1 MGGTGVPQPYRRA
14 SVSDTN
20 DSDDNEVTVE
30 EDRGAPPARA
40 SAPPATAGG
49 EGQKKVDDLR
59 AKLGLGTARTLVAP
73 AGGKMPGALP
83 GIPGAGVPG
92 IPGLG
97 GAAPGA
103 APGVPGVPGVPGI
116 PGIPGLPGVGG
127 PTKAAAPAARPPAG
141 VPGIPGIPGLPGVGG
156 PAKAAGPALPGL
168 PGLAPPPFAAEPAR
182 PEVDKH
188 DPFGT
193 AAQPVGPREGAIDV
207 EKVVLDE
214 GQLKDLTTLKEQ
226 KRQFGFYALLGVGG
240 LVIGVT
246 LGWLLGSNESRNKV
260 MEASVEHA
268 RKIQAGLEKAHQPK
282 IKLFQDK
289 LDELKK
295 DINDAIT
302 SRDPQL
308 ILRTIADDTDELERM
323 QQTELGKADDITGEA
338 LVVGNLSAFANE
350 TIGPVLRAIALWNR
364 FNEQIRVHITDTRTA
379 WARYA
384 FQVGALS
391 AAGFAKEAQCQAYVA
406 KYRNNP
412 EKQKT
417 VTSCQQFLDEM
428 AKGKMDVSN
437 VLSAAVAAYEAGKNV
452 TEAWQADM
460 LGYFKSLGQKL
471 GSTPGTADLLAKHL
485 GPTRYVVAFDK
496 DFWGSVGSEG
506 WSGDLSKLGRLYGLT
521 GQVGLVEE
529 PVALTALGI
538 EPPAPPEGQTEAP
551 AEELA
556 AKNLLSVVVGGEGTG
571 APASNRY
578 LFVVGAVAGSR
589 WNDLNGDGNFD
600 DKDVE
605 LFFQSFRAR
614 PDLWALAVDPAPAL
628 ALVEAYDSLF
638 AQQYQE
644 RLIALGDTA
653 GAIAAA
659 IKEAISKI
667 GAIRL

>member
-1 MGGTGVPQPYRRA
+1 M
-14 SVSDTN
+14 SDTN

-30 EDRGAPPARA
+30 EDRGVPPARGSVPLA
-40 SAPPATAGG
+40 AAPG

-73 AGGKMPGALP
+73 PGGRMPGVLP
-83 GIPGAGVPG
+83 GGPGAGVPG
-92 IPGLG
+92 IPGAAVPGVPGVGVPGIPGLG
-97 GAAPGA
+97 GV
-103 APGVPGVPGVPGI
+103 APGVPGVPGL
-116 PGIPGLPGVGG
+116 PGLPGVGG
-127 PTKAAAPAARPPAG
+127 PAKAATPAARPPAA
-141 VPGIPGIPGLPGVGG
+141 VPGLPGIPGLPGVGG

-168 PGLAPPPFAAEPAR
+168 PGLAPPPFVGEAARAEADR
-182 PEVDKH
+182 H

-193 AAQPVGPREGAIDV
+193 AAQAVGPREGAIDV

-214 GQLKDLTTLKEQ
+214 KQLKDLSTLKEQ
-226 KRQFGFYALLGVGG
+226 KRQFTFYAILGVGG
-240 LVIGVT
+240 LLIGAV

-282 IKLFQDK
+282 VKLFQDK
-289 LDELKK
+289 IDELKK
-295 DINDAIT
+295 NINDAIT

-323 QQTELGKADDITGEA
+323 QQTELEKADDITGEA
-338 LVVGNLSAFANE
+338 LVVGNLSAFAND
-350 TIGPVLRAIALWNR
+350 TIGPVLRAVALWNR
-364 FNEQIRVHITDTRTA
+364 FNEQIRVHVTATRTA

-391 AAGFAKEAQCQAYVA
+391 AAGFAKEAQCRSYVA

-417 VTSCQQFLDEM
+417 VASCQQFLDAM

-460 LGYFKSLGQKL
+460 LGYFKSLGEKL
-471 GSTPGTADLLAKHL
+471 GGTPGTADLLAKHL

-496 DFWGSVGSEG
+496 DFWGSLGSEG
-506 WSGDLSKLGRLYGLT
+506 WSGDLSKIGRLFGLT
-521 GQVGLVEE
+521 GQVGLVED
-529 PVALTALGI
+529 PVPLTALGI
-538 EPPAPPEGQTEAP
+538 EAPAP
-551 AEELA
+551 AEGGGTAAAEPPA
-556 AKNLLSVVVGGEGTG
+556 AKNLLSVTVGGEGTG

-578 LFVVGAVAGSR
+578 LFVVGANADSH
-589 WNDLNGDGNFD
+589 WNDLNGDGTFD
-600 DKDVE
+600 EKDVE

-614 PDLWALAVDPAPAL
+614 PDLWALAIDPAPAL
-628 ALVEAYDSLF
+628 ALVEAYDALF

-653 GAIAAA
+653 GAIATA
-659 IKEAISKI
+659 IKEAISKM
-667 GAIRL
+667 GAIR

>member
-1 MGGTGVPQPYRRA
+1 M
-14 SVSDTN
+14 SDTN

-30 EDRGAPPARA
+30 EDRGAPPARG
-40 SAPPATAGG
+40 SAPPAGAADGQ
-49 EGQKKVDDLR
+49 QKKVDDLR

-73 AGGKMPGALP
+73 PGGKVPGALP
-83 GIPGAGVPG
+83 GVPGAGVPG
-92 IPGLG
+92 VPGLG
-97 GAAPGA
+97 GA
-103 APGVPGVPGVPGI
+103 VPGPAPAVPGVPGI
-116 PGIPGLPGVGG
+116 PGIPGIPGVGG
-127 PTKAAAPAARPPAG
+127 PAKAAAAAPAARPPAAVPG
-141 VPGIPGIPGLPGVGG
+141 VPGIPGIPGVGG
-156 PAKAAGPALPGL
+156 PAKAAAPVLPGL

-214 GQLKDLTTLKEQ
+214 KQLKDLSTLKEQ
-226 KRQFGFYALLGVGG
+226 KRQFVFYAALGVGG

-282 IKLFQDK
+282 VKLFQDK

-295 DINDAIT
+295 HINDAIT
-302 SRDPQL
+302 TRDPEL
-308 ILRTIADDTDELERM
+308 ILRTITDDTDELERM

-364 FNEQIRVHITDTRTA
+364 FNEQIRVHVTDTRTA
-379 WARYA
+379 AARYA
-384 FQVGALS
+384 FQIGALS

-406 KYRNNP
+406 KHKNNP

-417 VTSCQQFLDEM
+417 VASCEQFLEKM
-428 AKGKMDVSN
+428 AAGKMDVSN
-437 VLSAAVAAYEAGKNV
+437 VLSAAIAAYEAGQNI

-460 LGYFKSLGQKL
+460 LGYLKSLGEKL
-471 GSTPGTADLLAKHL
+471 GTTPGTADLLAKHL
-485 GPTRYVVAFDK
+485 GPTRYVIAFDK
-496 DFWGSVGSEG
+496 DFWGSLGSEG
-506 WSGDLSKLGRLYGLT
+506 WSGDLSKIGRLYALT
-521 GQVGLVEE
+521 DQLALIED

-538 EPPAPPEGQTEAP
+538 EPPAPPEGQAAP
-551 AEELA
+551 AEGEAPA
-556 AKNLLSVVVGGEGTG
+556 AKNLLSITVGGQGTG
-571 APASNRY
+571 VQATNRY
-578 LFVVGAVAGSR
+578 LFVAGAVAGSR
-589 WNDLNGDGNFD
+589 WNDLNGDGEFNEQ
-600 DKDVE
+600 DVE

-614 PDLWALAVDPAPAL
+614 PDLWALAVDPAPAIG
-628 ALVEAYDSLF
+628 LVEAYDSLF

-653 GAIAAA
+653 GAIANA

-667 GAIRL
+667 GAIR